1 MPAKKKKRAIP
12 RQKQKRMAENT
23 LLPKEAHV
31 NREAKDSVLCDLFGK
46 QEYLFQLY

>member
-12 RQKQKRMAENT
+12 RQKRMAENT
-23 LLPKEAHV
+23 LLSKEAHV
-31 NREAKDSVLCDLFGK
+31 NREAKDSVLCDLLGK